1 MVQVIQFVGVIFGV
15 FALLHVYLSYKK
27 NVIKT
32 YGFLFWSLVWLST
45 IAVALY
51 PNMLQIIASAFEIQ
65 RSIDALIYLS
75 IVVLFYLIFKLYLR
89 FDDLERESTKIVRMI
104 ALAEAEKE
112 TKKKGKG
119 HA

>member
-1 MVQVIQFVGVIFGV
+1 MVQIIQFVGVAFGI
-15 FALLHVYLSYKK
+15 FALLHVYLSYRKS
-27 NVIKT
+27 VIRT
-32 YGFLFWSLVWLST
+32 YGFLFWALIWLST
-45 IAVALY
+45 IVVSLH
-51 PNMLQIIASAFEIQ
+51 PDVLQLIANAFEIQ

-112 TKKKGKG
+112 TKGKGKG